1 MESAERTRLIAR
13 GVIRFCLALGW
24 APVAEVRLPSGRRLD
39 VLALRSDGTLAAI
52 EVKSG
57 ARDFLGDEKWGEYRD
72 WCDALY
78 FAVDADFP
86 QTLLPEDVGL
96 IVSDPGGAAMLR
108 EAPAHPLPAARRRV
122 LTQRLARLAAT
133 RLALVAD
140 PAGASA
146 LRSGLSVE

>member
-1 MESAERTRLIAR
+1 MDTPERTRLIAR
-13 GVIRFCLALGW
+13 GAMRFCLALGW
-24 APVAEVRLPSGRRLD
+24 GPVAEVRLPSGRRLD
-39 VLALRSDGTLAAI
+39 VLALRGEGTLAAI

-57 ARDFLGDEKWGEYRD
+57 ARDYLSDGKWAEYRD

-78 FAVDADFP
+78 FAVDVDFP
-86 QTLLPEDVGL
+86 QELLPGDVGL
-96 IVSDPGGAAMLR
+96 IVADSGGTAMLR

-146 LRSGLSVE
+146 LRAGLSVE